1 MVITSPEKDDQ
12 MINKNMILKKITAII
27 IMNVLI
33 FSLSFSVNA
42 EHKDFNAQDLEQ
54 IMQDITDWKKK
65 SCGYDRNECMFN
77 ADFISSA
84 GSPSTDWYA
93 IAMGRMGVQD
103 NYSSYLSVL
112 KNKVSEKYKTEQK
125 LDSQKATEWHRLSL
139 VILAL
144 GGDPTEISESKINL
158 IADGTYNRESSSQL
172 DAQGINGLIWGLISL
187 DSMSYA
193 VPDNAKITRISI
205 ITKILERQNP
215 NGSFSL
221 TGNSED
227 TDITAMTVTA
237 LSPYFNSEEKINV
250 KGNEIKIRDAIEKS
264 VTYLSEQQ
272 KNNGGF
278 SDKIGSEAISQTI
291 IALCSLG
298 IDPINDSRFIK
309 NDHNL
314 IDGLMSYKHSD
325 GGFLHNLNDQE
336 SDSISCEQAFLALIS
351 LYRYQNNLRNLYD
364 FRPEMT
370 ANQKAEISS
379 LETKINKLKYDKQSV
394 AETFESYLEIKA
406 EERRYVKNYY
416 LLADKMEK
424 LNITN
429 TSESLIVNMNKNV
442 KGSGTVIDIISQ
454 NSKDNI
460 TVFNGNDILKF
471 NSLPDKVT
479 TEHYTDVLYLLD
491 KLNNANNKKDY
502 PEILSSL
509 NEKKLKIEA
518 LRKKIEKINENILNS
533 LYPFDSITLSDKET
547 IEIIYNDIESLSRYD
562 KTQILGY
569 DDVLK
574 AKTKLE
580 TMKRNII
587 IEIVFSVVLIILL
600 ALIVL
605 RIRKKRAIKKKNEL
619 SENEDW

>member
-12 MINKNMILKKITAII
+12 MANKNMLFKRVIAII

-42 EHKDFNAQDLEQ
+42 KHKDFTAQDLEQ
-54 IMQDITDWKKK
+54 IMQDITYWKKNR
-65 SCGYDRNECMFN
+65 CGYDKNEFLFN

-93 IAMGRMGVQD
+93 IALGRMGVQD

-112 KNKVSEKYKTEQK
+112 KNKISEKYKTEQK
-125 LDSQKATEWHRLSL
+125 LHSQKATEWHRLSL

-144 GGDPTEISESKINL
+144 GEDPTEISKSKINL
-158 IADGTYNRESSSQL
+158 IADGTYNRKTSSQL

-193 VPDNAKITRISI
+193 VPDNSETTRNSI
-205 ITKILERQNP
+205 ITAILERQNP

-237 LSPYFNSEEKINV
+237 LSPYFNSEEKIIV
-250 KGNEIKIRDAIEKS
+250 KGSEIKIRDAIEKS

-278 SDKIGSEAISQTI
+278 SDKTGSEAISQTI

-314 IDGLMSYKHSD
+314 LDGLKNYRNSD

-364 FRPEMT
+364 FRQEMT
-370 ANQKAEISS
+370 ANQKAEISA
-379 LETKINKLKYDKQSV
+379 LETKINKLTYDKQSV
-394 AETFESYLEIKA
+394 SKTFESYLEIKA

-429 TSESLIVNMNKNV
+429 TSESLIHIMNKNV
-442 KGSGTVIDIISQ
+442 NGNGTVIDIISQ
-454 NSKDNI
+454 NNKDNI
-460 TVFNGNDILKF
+460 TVFNDNDILKF
-471 NSLPDKVT
+471 NSLPDKIT
-479 TEHYTDVLYLLD
+479 TEHYTDVIYLYD

-502 PEILSSL
+502 PEILNSL
-509 NEKKLKIEA
+509 AEKKLKIEA
-518 LRKKIEKINENILNS
+518 LRRKIEDINENILNS
-533 LYPFDSITLSDKET
+533 LYPFDSITLNDKKT
-547 IEIIYNDIESLSRYD
+547 IEAIYNDIESLSEYD

-587 IEIVFSVVLIILL
+587 LEIGFSVVLIILL

-605 RIRKKRAIKKKNEL
+605 RIRKKRAIKKKNKF

>member
-12 MINKNMILKKITAII
+12 MANKNMLFKRVIAII

-42 EHKDFNAQDLEQ
+42 KHKDFTAQDLEQ
-54 IMQDITDWKKK
+54 IMQDITYWKKNR
-65 SCGYDRNECMFN
+65 CGYGKNEFLFN

-93 IAMGRMGVQD
+93 IALGRMGIQD

-112 KNKVSEKYKTEQK
+112 KNKVSEKYKTEKK

-144 GGDPTEISESKINL
+144 GEDPTEISESKINL
-158 IADGTYNRESSSQL
+158 IADGTYNREAFSRL

-193 VPDNAKITRISI
+193 VPDNAETTRNSI
-205 ITKILERQNP
+205 ITAILERQNP

-221 TGNSED
+221 TVNSED

-237 LSPYFNSEEKINV
+237 LSPYFNSEEKIIV
-250 KGNEIKIRDAIEKS
+250 KGSEIKIRDAIEKS

-278 SDKIGSEAISQTI
+278 SDNTGSEAISQTI

-309 NDHNL
+309 NDNNL
-314 IDGLMSYKHSD
+314 LDVLMSYRNSD

-336 SDSISCEQAFLALIS
+336 SDSISSEQAFLALIS

-370 ANQKAEISS
+370 ANQKAEISA
-379 LETKINKLKYDKQSV
+379 LEAKINKLTYDKQSV
-394 AETFESYLEIKA
+394 SETFESYLEIKA

-429 TSESLIVNMNKNV
+429 TSESLINIMNKNV
-442 KGSGTVIDIISQ
+442 NGNGTVIDIISQ
-454 NSKDNI
+454 NNKDNI
-460 TVFNGNDILKF
+460 TVFNDNDILKF

-479 TEHYTDVLYLLD
+479 TEHYTDVLYLND
-491 KLNNANNKKDY
+491 KLNNANNKNDY
-502 PEILSSL
+502 PEILNSL
-509 NEKKLKIEA
+509 AEKKLKIEA
-518 LRKKIEKINENILNS
+518 LRRKIEDINENILNS
-533 LYPFDSITLSDKET
+533 LYPFESITLNDKEA
-547 IEIIYNDIESLSRYD
+547 IEAIYNDIESLSEYD

-587 IEIVFSVVLIILL
+587 LEIVFSVVLIILL
-600 ALIVL
+600 ALIIL

>member
-12 MINKNMILKKITAII
+12 MANKNMLFKRVIAII

-42 EHKDFNAQDLEQ
+42 KHKDFTAQDLEQ
-54 IMQDITDWKKK
+54 IMQDITYWKKNR
-65 SCGYDRNECMFN
+65 CGYDKNEFLFN

-93 IAMGRMGVQD
+93 IALGRMGVQD

-112 KNKVSEKYKTEQK
+112 KNKISEKYKTEQK

-144 GGDPTEISESKINL
+144 GEDPTEISKSKINL
-158 IADGTYNRESSSQL
+158 IADGTYNRKTSSPL

-193 VPDNAKITRISI
+193 VPDNTETTRNSI
-205 ITKILERQNP
+205 ITAILERQNP

-237 LSPYFNSEEKINV
+237 LSPYFNSEEKIIV
-250 KGNEIKIRDAIEKS
+250 KGSEIKIRDAIEKS

-278 SDKIGSEAISQTI
+278 SDKTGSEAISQTI

-314 IDGLMSYKHSD
+314 LDGLMNYRNSD

-364 FRPEMT
+364 FRQEMT
-370 ANQKAEISS
+370 ANQKAEISA
-379 LETKINKLKYDKQSV
+379 LETKINKLTYDKQSV
-394 AETFESYLEIKA
+394 SKTFESYLEIKA

-429 TSESLIVNMNKNV
+429 TSESLIHIMNKNV
-442 KGSGTVIDIISQ
+442 NGNGTVIDIISQ
-454 NSKDNI
+454 NNKDNI
-460 TVFNGNDILKF
+460 TVFNDNDILKF
-471 NSLPDKVT
+471 NSLPDKIT
-479 TEHYTDVLYLLD
+479 TEHYTDVIYLYD

-502 PEILSSL
+502 PEILNSL
-509 NEKKLKIEA
+509 AEKKLKIEA
-518 LRKKIEKINENILNS
+518 LRRKIEDINENILNS
-533 LYPFDSITLSDKET
+533 LYPFDSITLNDKKT
-547 IEIIYNDIESLSRYD
+547 IEAIYNDTESLSEYD

-587 IEIVFSVVLIILL
+587 LEIVFSVVLIILL

-605 RIRKKRAIKKKNEL
+605 RIRKKRAIKKKNKF